1 MNTPAAKAGF
11 IAHNES
17 DSKSFI
23 SGITVISIL
32 LGTLF
37 TLKQLQRTRAEEQA
51 SAIKIAELEDEIKD
65 MKAQLNQQD
74 IQII

>member
-1 MNTPAAKAGF
+1 MNTAAAKAGF

-23 SGITVISIL
+23 SGITVISII
-32 LGTLF
+32 LGTIF
-37 TLKQLQRTRAEEQA
+37 TLKQLQKSRAEEQA
-51 SAIKIAELEDEIKD
+51 AIIKIAELEDEIKD
-65 MKAQLNQQD
+65 IKAQLNQQN